1 MAVTKSNKSNITSPN
16 GNSLALF
23 VDINDD
29 KLKMKDING
38 EVQPLDDFVSV
49 SGGTLQIEGGALINA
64 TLQNV
69 TDAENNV
76 SQLQLATNA
85 TKING
90 NLEVASDLDVGA
102 NTNIDGNTLILGT
115 LEVDNTTKIKT
126 ANETYLDIEDG
137 GGNNRFTIG
146 KATGSQKVTLD
157 YASNPTSSTEIVG
170 SIRTY
175 QNGTILSDIA
185 TFRRDGQVTFVER
198 VNVEADSL
206 VTTQTSS
213 VIASTTT
220 NANMVIAPNGT
231 GALVA
236 SIPDGT
242 TTGGN
247 ARGNSAVDLQTSRSS
262 NLSVAS
268 GTRSVVLGGSNNSA
282 RATESVCVG
291 GSSNNAQQLQSFI
304 GGGNSNL
311 INGGTENAIV
321 GGTLNTNSGVYGFI
335 GAGLQNVVSSG
346 YSTISGGQSN
356 TASTG
361 THATVVGGSSNT
373 SSGQRSVSGGSN
385 STASGSRAIAIGESA
400 VATGSNSVCIGGGLA
415 QGVASTA
422 LAGAGNNAVKDYSL
436 AQGYV
441 TESQLRGQVAFS
453 GTAFTFPSERG
464 YCQQSLL
471 TANRE
476 ATLTTGGTTTL
487 SLDGTGTTN
496 LIIPFG
502 NNRMWKVK
510 VEYVGTITT
519 ITGTATGL
527 AVGNSVY
534 GEANFGFKRV
544 GGTSSMGSFIND
556 SQASDNA
563 IMDTCSLAYSAG
575 ASQELALTFTGP
587 TFAGG
592 GSVTMR
598 VVAKVSLVEVAY

>member
-1 MAVTKSNKSNITSPN
+1 MAVTKSNNTNITSPN
-16 GNSLALF
+16 GNSLAVF
-23 VDINDD
+23 VDINDG

-38 EVQPLDDFVSV
+38 QIQPLDDFVNS
-49 SGGTLQIEGGALINA
+49 SGGTLQIEGGALIDA
-64 TLQNV
+64 SLQNV
-69 TDAENNV
+69 TDADGNL

-137 GGNNRFTIG
+137 SGNNRFTIG

-242 TTGGN
+242 VTGGN
-247 ARGNSAVDLQTSRSS
+247 ARGQYAVDLKIGGRTASS
-262 NLSVAS
+262 QVAS
-268 GTRSVVLGGSNNSA
+268 GNYSAVLGGNVATASGNFSIAGGSAFAVGVNSVA
-282 RATESVCVG
+282 LG
-291 GSSNNAQQLQSFI
+291 GSSFANGSGSVAI
-304 GGGNSNL
+304 GGEQGGGLGATAGGRASVAFGMGNQATADWSNSL
-311 INGGTENAIV
+311 GGINNIA
-321 GGTLNTNSGVYGFI
+321 
-335 GAGLQNVVSSG
+335 SSQ

-356 TASTG
+356 TISTG
-361 THATVVGGSSNT
+361 SDSTIVGGNSNSVT
-373 SSGQRSVSGGSN
+373 GQYSVAGGRGNVVSGGR
-385 STASGSRAIAIGESA
+385 TAAFGFQNNVSGLGSFSSGSLNIVSSNYSLTSGLFASNYLYGSA
-400 VATGSNSVCIGGGLA
+400 TQANFGFGSNNGNA
-415 QGVASTA
+415 QISNVIASKE
-422 LAGAGNNAVKDYSL
+422 G
-436 AQGYV
+436 
-441 TESQLRGQVAFS
+441 
-453 GTAFTFPSERG
+453 
-464 YCQQSLL
+464 
-471 TANRE
+471 
-476 ATLTTGGTTTL
+476 TLTTGTTTVL

-544 GGTSSMGSFIND
+544 GGTSTLGSFIND

-575 ASQELALTFTGP
+575 ALQELALTFTAP

>member
-49 SGGTLQIEGGALINA
+49 SGGTLQIEGGALINS

-90 NLEVASDLDVGA
+90 NLEVASDLDVGG

-247 ARGNSAVDLQTSRSS
+247 ARGIYSIDLQRVRTNANQVARGDYNTVLNGNNNIGFGNYAQVLNGNTNQTGFSNYPTVINGSNNTATGNYSVVMGESSTGGSYGITQGRGCSNTGSYNLLLSEQGSVSGSNSAVFGYQNDSSS
-262 NLSVAS
+262 NYTIVS
-268 GTRSVVLGGSNNSA
+268 GYRA
-282 RATESVCVG
+282 RAYLFG
-291 GSSNNAQQLQSFI
+291 
-304 GGGNSNL
+304 
-311 INGGTENAIV
+311 
-321 GGTLNTNSGVYGFI
+321 
-335 GAGLQNVVSSG
+335 QNVHG
-346 YSTISGGQSN
+346 YQPQYFGGPF
-356 TASTG
+356 
-361 THATVVGGSSNT
+361 
-373 SSGQRSVSGGSN
+373 
-385 STASGSRAIAIGESA
+385 
-400 VATGSNSVCIGGGLA
+400 
-415 QGVASTA
+415 GV
-422 LAGAGNNAVKDYSL
+422 
-436 AQGYV
+436 
-441 TESQLRGQVAFS
+441 
-453 GTAFTFPSERG
+453 GTA
-464 YCQQSLL
+464 QSSILIA
-471 TANRE
+471 TAQNI
-476 ATLTTGGTTTL
+476 LTTGANTNLT
-487 SLDGTGTTN
+487 LDGN
-496 LIIPFG
+496 SIIPLG
-502 NNRMWKVK
+502 NNRMWNVQID
-510 VEYVGTITT
+510 TIAVVTT
-519 ITGTATGL
+519 ITGTATGVS
-527 AVGNSVY
+527 VGDAY
-534 GEANFGFKRV
+534 RETKQLLFKRV
-544 GGTSSMGSFIND
+544 GGTSSIVGSVDTTAIK
-556 SQASDNA
+556 SDA
-563 IMDTCSLAYSAG
+563 SLATCALTITAG
-575 ASQELALTFTGP
+575 ASQEMALTFTGA

-598 VVAKVSLVEVAY
+598 IVSKVMLVEVAY